1 MNLLHENLVT
11 RDKECRGMREH
22 NSLLGEDAKRMQE
35 GFDSALVL
43 IQSKLERSE
52 ARVAEFER
60 NGREADSFA
69 KQIREEKERAETQN
83 IQLQGQLTVMTE
95 SQRSQQSLLLENER

>member
-1 MNLLHENLVT
+1 
-11 RDKECRGMREH
+11 MREH

-60 NGREADSFA
+60 NGREADSVA

-83 IQLQGQLTVMTE
+83 IRLQGQLTVMTE